1 MKMPIF
7 ENGYCITREG
17 FHFEAKEASKGIM
30 PRDGWE
36 TYSSFANT
44 DGGII
49 ALGLK
54 ETDQGLLAV
63 GVPDPSGCRQNLIN
77 QLNNREKVSV
87 NILSEEDIQTI
98 EVCGKHIILIN
109 VPRADR
115 FDRPVYIDGNTR
127 NSYRRRGEADC
138 KCSPEEVA
146 SMVSDSLWS
155 ATDRVMIDRMEAK
168 DLDRESISAYRNSFS
183 SHRPNHPWTRLDD
196 DEFLRVIGAAVKDQ
210 DTYRPTMAGLL
221 MFGISNSISMEIPN
235 YRLDYREYG
244 RSDSEWDYRLSS
256 WSGDWSGNLF
266 DFYDKVMNRMM
277 VANGRGF
284 SLDTNMRRVDNT
296 PLDRCLREMTV
307 NALVNADYRMPG
319 AVTVE
324 LRRERVSVGNPGSFR
339 IPLERAMMGGYS
351 DPRNITIAG
360 MFSLVGSVE
369 QAGSGI
375 HRMIASCREIGLEP
389 PKFIEEFDPNRVTVT
404 LTTSKANLDVRE
416 YIIDAMSRDPKVTLS
431 EIADS
436 LEVKRS
442 MVEKVVNQLKDE
454 GTLERIGGRRGSWA
468 VNRGGHDHDA

>member
-1 MKMPIF
+1 MKMPFF
-7 ENGYCITREG
+7 ENGYCITPEG

-36 TYSSFANT
+36 TYSAFANT

-49 ALGLK
+49 ALGLR
-54 ETDQGLLAV
+54 ETEGRLMVV

-87 NILSEEDIQTI
+87 NILSEEDIETI
-98 EVCGKHIILIN
+98 DVGGKDVLIIK

-115 FDRPVYIDGNTR
+115 CDRPVYIDGNTR

-146 SMVSDSLWS
+146 SMVSDSLRV
-155 ATDRVMIDRMEAK
+155 ATDRVMIDGMEAK
-168 DLDRESISAYRNSFS
+168 DLDRETVSAYRNSLG
-183 SHRPNHPWTRLDD
+183 SHRPNHPWTLLDD
-196 DEFLRVIGAAVKDQ
+196 DEFLRVLGAAVKDG

-221 MFGISNSISMEIPN
+221 MFGVAYSISMVLPN

-244 RSDSEWDYRLSS
+244 GLEDGWDYRLSS

-266 DFYDKVMNRMM
+266 DFYNRVMNRMM
-277 VANGRGF
+277 VASGREF
-284 SLDTNMRRVDNT
+284 RIDSDMRRVENA

-324 LRRERVSVGNPGSFR
+324 WRREQVSVGNPGSFR
-339 IPLERAMMGGYS
+339 IPLERAMKGGYS

-360 MFSLVGSVE
+360 MFSLIGSVE

-375 HRMIASCREIGLEP
+375 HRMVASCREIGLEP
-389 PKFIEEFDPNRVTVT
+389 PRFEEEFDPSRVTVT
-404 LTTSKANLDVRE
+404 LTMSKVGADIRT
-416 YIIDAMSRDPKVTLS
+416 YIVEAMERDPKVTIS
-431 EIADS
+431 EIAES
-436 LEVKRS
+436 LNVKRS
-442 MVEKVVNQLKDE
+442 LVEKTVNQLKDE
-454 GTLERIGGRRGSWA
+454 GVVERTGGRRGSWC
-468 VNRGGHDHDA
+468 VRGYGRKL